1 MIRSQQKMAELDQC
15 PEFWTETP
23 KVLFD
28 NASDFFPFSEES
40 KSCSTTAL
48 NSLTRFSIY
57 LGVLLCLVTRNN
69 IYFGIPVLGAILSVA
84 LFYNMKNQGTLRKG
98 LIPTMGPPLNEGFSP
113 NAIDFT
119 PNIVG
124 SSASDKIVE
133 DIIGTKG
140 RTSPTG
146 TNPFMNI
153 LINEI
158 GDYPKKPPAKYT
170 VSPEVKKTIDDSF
183 EVSLYGDP
191 GDVWNRNQG
200 QREFYTMPS
209 TSVPN
214 DRDSFQNWLY
224 RIPGKTCKEGN
235 TSVCRTGTD
244 GSPKVFLNSQ

>member
-1 MIRSQQKMAELDQC
+1 MAELNQC
-15 PEFWTETP
+15 PDFWTESP
-23 KVLFD
+23 RVLFD

-48 NSLTRFSIY
+48 NSLTRFSVY
-57 LGVLLCLVTRNN
+57 LGLLLCLVTRNN

-98 LIPTMGPPLNEGFSP
+98 LIPTMGEG
-113 NAIDFT
+113 FT

-133 DIIGTKG
+133 DIIGTKA
-140 RTSPTG
+140 RTGPTG

-158 GDYPKKPPAKYT
+158 GDYPKKPPAKYA

-191 GDVWNRNQG
+191 GDVWNKNQG

-244 GSPKVFLNSQ
+244 GSPHVYLNSH